1 MPYTLWSRGRLLGQS
16 TLGYAQARPGLRAG
30 DFEPTDLGHKLMPII
45 TGVGP
50 AIKSLYE
57 AAKEHPRAAGQADGD
72 PDFPTAVRQTT
83 VYADA
88 VSIADELESLDL
100 ELRDEYDQVV
110 TTEHIWINDTEYLLA
125 RGREALDEPEPELSP
140 ELEAEI
146 ARDVEEMLEHFRERG
161 EWTSDD
167 ESWKE
172 PTPFARYQI
181 LVTLAPGPEWTAPID
196 DWADDEAS

>member
-1 MPYTLWSRGRLLGQS
+1 MPYTLWSRGRLLGHS

-30 DFEPTDLGHKLMPII
+30 DFEPTELGHKLMPII

-50 AIKSLYE
+50 AIKSLFE
-57 AAKEHPRAAGQADGD
+57 VAKEHPPATPQADGD
-72 PDFPTAVRQTT
+72 ADYPKAVRQTT

-110 TTEHIWINDTEYLLA
+110 PTEHIWINDTEYLLA

-146 ARDVEEMLEHFRERG
+146 ERDVEEMLEYFRERDKFS
-161 EWTSDD
+161 SDD
-167 ESWKE
+167 EAWKE
-172 PTPFARYQI
+172 PARFARYQI
-181 LVTLAPGPEWTAPID
+181 LVTLDAGPQWTNPTE
-196 DWADDEAS
+196 DWADDNGS

>member
-50 AIKSLYE
+50 ALKSLYE
-57 AAKEHPRAAGQADGD
+57 VAKEHPLAAGQADGD
-72 PDFPTAVRQTT
+72 PDFPKAVRQTT

-88 VSIADELESLDL
+88 VSIADELESLAL
-100 ELRDEYDQVV
+100 ELRDEHGHVV
-110 TTEHIWINDTEYLLA
+110 PTEHIWINDTEYLLA
-125 RGREALDEPEPELSP
+125 RANEPSDEPEPELSP
-140 ELEAEI
+140 EVDAEI
-146 ARDVEEMLEHFRERG
+146 EREVEEMLEYFRERDQ
-161 EWTSDD
+161 WTSDD

-172 PTPFARYQI
+172 PARFARYQI
-181 LVTLAPGPEWTAPID
+181 LVTMNAGPAWSDSID
-196 DWADDEAS
+196 NWADDEAS

>member
-30 DFEPTDLGHKLMPII
+30 DFEPTELGHKLMPII

-50 AIKSLYE
+50 AIKSLFE
-57 AAKEHPRAAGQADGD
+57 VAKEHPLATGQADGD
-72 PDFPTAVRQTT
+72 SDYPKAVRQTT

-88 VSIADELESLDL
+88 VSIADELESLAL

-110 TTEHIWINDTEYLLA
+110 PTEHIWINDTEYLLA
-125 RGREALDEPEPELSP
+125 RASERQDEPELELSP
-140 ELEAEI
+140 EMEAEI
-146 ARDVEEMLEHFRERG
+146 ERDVEEMLEYFRDRDQ
-161 EWTSDD
+161 WSSDD

-181 LVTLAPGPEWTAPID
+181 LVTLDAGPQWTDSIG
-196 DWADDEAS
+196 DWADDDAR